1 MEIINVFGIN
11 CIFKLNEER
20 LTGEVLI
27 NSINPFDEMT
37 KNSSSICY
45 PTFKIPVELMSW
57 RKLWVKKNAII
68 VVVNAQLE

>member
-1 MEIINVFGIN
+1 MFGIN

-20 LTGEVLI
+20 LTSEVLI

-45 PTFKIPVELMSW
+45 PTFKIPVESMNG
-57 RKLWVKKNAII
+57 RKLRVKKNAII